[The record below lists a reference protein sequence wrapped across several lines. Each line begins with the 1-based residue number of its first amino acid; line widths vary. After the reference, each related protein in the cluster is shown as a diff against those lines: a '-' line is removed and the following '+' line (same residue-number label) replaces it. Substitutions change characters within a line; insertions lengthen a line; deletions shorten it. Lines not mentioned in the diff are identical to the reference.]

1 MGRGAKSVFMA
12 VALNAV
18 SEVDPDPNNVKTV
31 LERILLWLAPDTT
44 DVDDGPSTILA
55 SRING
60 VRPNPFNPRAE
71 ISFTLSSAG
80 AAGPVQLEIYDL
92 EGRRI
97 ANLFE
102 GQLGPG
108 PHMRTW
114 NGLSDDGTPARSG
127 VYFGYLTTQEG
138 TVGEKLVLL
147 K

>member
-1 MGRGAKSVFMA
+1 MA

-31 LERILLWLAPDTT
+31 LERILNWLAPNTAG
-44 DVDDGPSTILA
+44 VDYDPSTILS

-71 ISFTLSSAG
+71 IAFTLSSTG
-80 AAGPVQLEIYDL
+80 AAGPVQLDIFDL
-92 EGRRI
+92 EGRKV

-102 GQLGPG
+102 GQLPAG
-108 PHMRTW
+108 PHTRTW
-114 NGLSDDGTPARSG
+114 NGLTDDGTPVRSG
-127 VYFGYLTTQEG
+127 VYFSYLTTQEG
-138 TVGEKLVLL
+138 TVSEKMVLL